1 MASPSSPD
9 LVDAP
14 LPKRIIICCDGTWYA
29 ADKGDN
35 NLPSN
40 VARLSRALKKVG
52 EVSYGPEKGQKRAQ
66 VVYYQSGVGTG
77 KLGTLD
83 KVWQGAFGAGLDE
96 NVCAAYNFLVN
107 NYAPGDDVFLFGF
120 SRGAFTARA
129 VAGLV
134 CHAGLLKPHC
144 MEQLFYNMYTAYRSR
159 KPAQNG
165 RPAEHLSETAW
176 AKELYKSAYETEEQ
190 AAENE
195 KRPTNWEMYAAHSDQ
210 DVQIKV
216 IGVFDTVGSL
226 GLPDGVV
233 NSWLGTGEK
242 YKFHNT
248 SLDSKIKHAF
258 HALALD
264 EHRGSFSPT
273 LWYIPETDDETL
285 LKETRLVQCWFP
297 GYHANIGGGT
307 TGEGK
312 DDNDIDEITFA
323 WMCDLVKPYLTFD
336 REAIK
341 LIIPSKTDLPP
352 VRFHMGK
359 RTQTDSKIGTKKAA
373 VKKIVKKVEV
383 LTASYATSKLDDT
396 YGISWKAA
404 GGDVRRQPGE
414 IKPLGDENKV
424 VKDVETRECMHP
436 CVAYREVYSGGA
448 HRCPSLAPV
457 KTGGWL
463 YPTVDTKW
471 EHRKAK
477 DGNGFVM

>member
-1 MASPSSPD
+1 
-9 LVDAP
+9 
-14 LPKRIIICCDGTWYA
+14 
-29 ADKGDN
+29 
-35 NLPSN
+35 
-40 VARLSRALKKVG
+40 
-52 EVSYGPEKGQKRAQ
+52 
-66 VVYYQSGVGTG
+66 
-77 KLGTLD
+77 
-83 KVWQGAFGAGLDE
+83 
-96 NVCAAYNFLVN
+96 
-107 NYAPGDDVFLFGF
+107 
-120 SRGAFTARA
+120 
-129 VAGLV
+129 
-134 CHAGLLKPHC
+134 
-144 MEQLFYNMYTAYRSR
+144 MEQLFYNMYSAYRSR
-159 KPAQNG
+159 KPASDG
-165 RPAEHLSETAW
+165 RPAEKLSKTAW

-195 KRPTNWEMYAAHSDQ
+195 KRPTNWEMYTAHSDQ

-216 IGVFDTVGSL
+216 VGVFDTVGSL

-248 SLDSKIKHAF
+248 KLDPSTYSSRLPISIHNLLTRNKEIKHAF

-264 EHRGSFSPT
+264 EHRGSFTPT
-273 LWYIPETDDETL
+273 LWYIPNTEEKAL

-352 VRFHMGK
+352 VKFHMGK
-359 RTQTDSKIGTKKAA
+359 RTQTDSKTGSKKTA
-373 VKKIVKKVEV
+373 VKKATKHVE
-383 LTASYATSKLDDT
+383 LMANYATSKLDDT

-404 GGDVRRQPGE
+404 GGDVRRQPRE
-414 IKPLGDENKV
+414 IKPLGDENKTLEGV
-424 VKDVETRECMHP
+424 DTRECIHP

-471 EHRKAK
+471 EHRRGK
-477 DGNGFVM
+477 DGNGFVWVKHDNLKGVEGPEIPQYVIPKYNDEDGIGSLERVLMPDAYMAILDEANSKIEGNGLLCGHEIGEHSGHEGVACS